1 MKIYIS
7 LWKICVRGQTTPQK
21 KPKFS
26 QDPSE
31 CFVDFFEGELRQ
43 RCSYTGS
50 FRQCSLSLFIS
61 RRTFFFFV
69 DFVIYFS
76 NIYTAF
82 QVSMLISNK
91 KSSKHENL
99 NVTLFAARLHYDTF
113 QSERHLKDLLTRH
126 WSLKQRATK
135 LKIKLNSFDGTK
147 MSIQKLRWHSTGFFS
162 KLWQTNT
169 LLVSKSWNFSF
180 SSYREWNF
188 YNWWNRFLFSNYFLT
203 FSVAS
208 VKHFNPSCCM
218 IVRVRFV
225 SSKKD
230 YCRSQRPMFSN
241 LSRSHRQS

>member
-31 CFVDFFEGELRQ
+31 CFVNFFEGELRQ
-43 RCSYTGS
+43 RFSYTGS
-50 FRQCSLSLFIS
+50 FRQCSLPLFIS
-61 RRTFFFFV
+61 RRTFLFFV

-147 MSIQKLRWHSTGFFS
+147 MSIQKLRWHWTGFFS

-169 LLVSKSWNFSF
+169 LLVSKVGIFLLVHIENETFIIDEIDFFFQTISWRFPLPLWSTLTHHVVW
-180 SSYREWNF
+180 SSG
-188 YNWWNRFLFSNYFLT
+188 
-203 FSVAS
+203 
-208 VKHFNPSCCM
+208 
-218 IVRVRFV
+218 
-225 SSKKD
+225 
-230 YCRSQRPMFSN
+230 
-241 LSRSHRQS
+241 